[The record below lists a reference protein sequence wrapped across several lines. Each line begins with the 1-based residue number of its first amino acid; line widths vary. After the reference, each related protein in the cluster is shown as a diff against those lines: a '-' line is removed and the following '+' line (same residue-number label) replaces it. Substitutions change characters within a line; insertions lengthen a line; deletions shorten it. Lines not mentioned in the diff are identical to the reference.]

1 MSTFFHLLQTWSQDV
16 SKFGWKNRAK
26 IVPKS
31 NQFFHWFFIENPSKN
46 VEKRW
51 WLLKP
56 WTIATWRAFGTA
68 FWAPGSILGKFWGPL
83 GVHFSTTLATCFEQI
98 GRFRLIGCSWG
109 SEDAPG
115 SIFSQFWV
123 DLGSIL
129 DWFWVDFGF
138 FLGALLGTV
147 FPAFFSSQRAFRSLL
162 LR

>member
-1 MSTFFHLLQTWSQDV
+1 MSTFFSPFVNMIKRCIEIWMKKQQ
-16 SKFGWKNRAK
+16 
-26 IVPKS
+26 KS
-31 NQFFHWFFIENPSKN
+31 LKKAISFFDRFVIENPSKC

-51 WLLKP
+51 WLLKS

-68 FWAPGSILGKFWGPL
+68 FWAPGSILGQFWGPL
-83 GVHFSTTLATCFEQI
+83 GVHFSTTLATCFEKI

-109 SEDAPG
+109 SEGAPG

-129 DWFWVDFGF
+129 DRFWVDFGL